1 MSSSFKSKH
10 RRKLDSQRSRDGFSI
25 VELLVS
31 MVVMGIAIAGLTELL
46 WVNTSW
52 SSMLHNKFDNF
63 TSAQTFLRRFQN
75 DIKHARK
82 IISGDKK
89 QILIEGPLLSQFDN
103 QGFITSV
110 SRFTYSVTPDLTR
123 PGEYMIVRT
132 PDGGASET
140 VLRGLIGPKNASG
153 IDLTIFQYIGR
164 GDTSVDRS
172 SVAVNDDISA
182 VIVNLELR
190 KDDIYGKT
198 TESNLDSFI
207 ALRSEIFVRNGGS
220 HGQ

>member
-1 MSSSFKSKH
+1 MKKLYIIGKRLRRTH
-10 RRKLDSQRSRDGFSI
+10 RRPDQGFSI

-82 IISGDKK
+82 IISGDKR
-89 QILIEGPLLSQFDN
+89 QILVEGPLLSQFDN
-103 QGFITSV
+103 QGFITAV
-110 SRFTYSVTPDLTR
+110 SRFSYSVTPDSTR
-123 PGEYMIVRT
+123 PGEFMIVRT
-132 PDGGASET
+132 PDGGTSET
-140 VLRGLIGPKNASG
+140 VLRGLIGPKSASG
-153 IDLTIFQYIGR
+153 IDVITFQYIAR
-164 GDTSVDRS
+164 GDISSDRAN
-172 SVAVNDDISA
+172 VGANDDISA

-198 TESNLDSFI
+198 TENNLDSFI
-207 ALRSEIFVRNGGS
+207 ALRSEVFVRNGGS

>member
-1 MSSSFKSKH
+1 MNSISKIGH
-10 RRKLDSQRSRDGFSI
+10 LHSRCRRRLNFGFSI

-82 IISGDKK
+82 IISGDKR
-89 QILIEGPLLSQFDN
+89 QIVAEGPLLSQFDN
-103 QGFITSV
+103 QGFITAV
-110 SRFTYSVTPDLTR
+110 SRFTYAVTPDLTR
-123 PGEYMIVRT
+123 PGEFMIVRT
-132 PDGGASET
+132 PDGGTGET

-153 IDLTIFQYIGR
+153 IDVTTFQYIGR
-164 GDTSVDRS
+164 GDTSVDRA
-172 SVAVNDDISA
+172 SVAANDDISA

-198 TESNLDSFI
+198 TENNLDSFI
-207 ALRSEIFVRNGGS
+207 ALRSEVFVRNGGS